1 MSNNYI
7 TIDDK
12 DLVWMNETNRS
23 KIKAK
28 NKICN
33 KYIQNRRFE
42 SDFLV
47 LKITITELNELNK
60 TTKNLYYQ
68 NLSKKL
74 NNPLLKARTY

>member
-12 DLVWMNETNRS
+12 DLVWMNETNRL

-47 LKITITELNELNK
+47 LKIIITDLNELNN
-60 TTKNLYYQ
+60 TTKSLYYQ

-74 NNPLLKARTY
+74 NNPLSKARTY